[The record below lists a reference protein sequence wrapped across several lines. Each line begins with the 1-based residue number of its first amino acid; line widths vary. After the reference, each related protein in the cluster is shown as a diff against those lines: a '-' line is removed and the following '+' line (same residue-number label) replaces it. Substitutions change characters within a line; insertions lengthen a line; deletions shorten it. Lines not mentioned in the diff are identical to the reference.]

1 MSRQPKSSDNTS
13 LPSSTLYR
21 EEYDAATPLIAS
33 LIWSLTNEP
42 TLQVVKQLKTL
53 NNQIRAKNIQHKRR
67 RDEGII
73 DVEFLSSFGSRM
85 EDASLAYFESEDEE
99 KFLHT
104 QDSLREAIIKS
115 NWPADWNVT
124 WDQFLEY
131 HEVFTGEAGCPN
143 EAMLPSAP
151 TERSSPAV
159 DLPSLDDS
167 ESGDIKSSS
176 RIILDG
182 TATDH
187 SQNSDIS
194 NHRSKANENQML
206 QNDED
211 NGDSDEV
218 SDYDD
223 EYDNDI
229 SNWQTCDALDDTQH
243 EAEKEYGIPF
253 HRGAVLGWRNDE
265 QFGYSI
271 LVGYQHKGRRVARVI
286 MPKNIPTYLSDG
298 TDIDMYARACQAFDE
313 NVDYS
318 SILIEGTGLVA
329 WQVEEEYQLDPTAVL
344 HPSRSPRFPETYI
357 WVLWHDGIWTWESRA
372 GLHSIMDHL
381 TAFQVD
387 LLIYSLAIAQDGTY
401 REALTGIKPEYP
413 AVRPKL
419 PDAWSDNTQTRK
431 SDRAVTFFNDDKG
444 RDIKGLSPI
453 EEAGEEHCSSII
465 DGSSIGKRPRRNV
478 LEEEK
483 LGYRPKREG
492 TRRTYYTSSSQLPI
506 SQDVAHPLSDPEH
519 FRSSMSRNEKN
530 KGESK
535 RGSGQR
541 RRPIRSRGRSGSTQS
556 SLAEAWHPEDD
567 ICLSTGQ
574 SVRRPIHRA
583 LF

>member
-1 MSRQPKSSDNTS
+1 MSRQPKFSDNTS
-13 LPSSTLYR
+13 LPSSTLYS

-42 TLQVVKQLKTL
+42 ALQVVKQLKTL

-104 QDSLREAIIKS
+104 QDALREAIIKS

-131 HEVFTGEAGCPN
+131 HEAFTGEAGCPN
-143 EAMLPSAP
+143 KALLPSAP
-151 TERSSPAV
+151 TERSSLPV
-159 DLPSLDDS
+159 DLPSLEDS
-167 ESGDIKSSS
+167 ESGDIESSS

-187 SQNSDIS
+187 SQNSDT
-194 NHRSKANENQML
+194 NNLRSGANENQML
-206 QNDED
+206 HNDKD

-218 SDYDD
+218 LDYDD

-229 SNWQTCDALDDTQH
+229 SNWQVCDALDDTQH

-265 QFGYSI
+265 QLGYSI
-271 LVGYQHKGRRVARVI
+271 LVGYQHKGRKVARVI
-286 MPKNIPTYLSDG
+286 VPNNLPTYLNDSM
-298 TDIDMYARACQAFDE
+298 DIDMYARAWQAFDE

-329 WQVEEEYQLDPTAVL
+329 WQVEEEHQLDPTAVL
-344 HPSRSPRFPETYI
+344 HPSRSPQFPETYI

-381 TAFQVD
+381 TGFQVD
-387 LLIYSLAIAQDGTY
+387 LLIYRLAIAQDGSY
-401 REALTGIKPEYP
+401 REALTGKRPEYP
-413 AVRPKL
+413 TVRTEL
-419 PDAWSDNTQTRK
+419 PDARSDSTQTRK
-431 SDRAVTFFNDDKG
+431 SGRVVTFSNDDKG

-453 EEAGEEHCSSII
+453 EEAGEEHCSSTV
-465 DGSSIGKRPRRNV
+465 DRNSISKRPRRNG
-478 LEEEK
+478 LKEEK
-483 LGYRPKREG
+483 LGCRPKREG
-492 TRRTYYTSSSQLPI
+492 TRQSWSASSPELPI
-506 SQDVAHPLSDPEH
+506 SLNAAHPLSDPEH
-519 FRSSMSRNEKN
+519 FRSSRPRNEKTN
-530 KGESK
+530 GESK
-535 RGSGQR
+535 RGLGQ
-541 RRPIRSRGRSGSTQS
+541 RRPIRSLGRSGSTQS

-567 ICLSTGQ
+567 ISPSTGQ
-574 SVRRPIHRA
+574 STRRPIRRA